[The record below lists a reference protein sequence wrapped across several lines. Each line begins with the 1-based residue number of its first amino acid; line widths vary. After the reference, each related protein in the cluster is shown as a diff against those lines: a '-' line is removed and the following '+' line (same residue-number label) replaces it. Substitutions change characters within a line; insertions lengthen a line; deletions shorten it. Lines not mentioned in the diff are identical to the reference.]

1 MEAIVANHS
10 PIPDNYVEKKTFD
23 EAMGE
28 ATPQPDPAR
37 EEQVDADKKAR
48 AQNKGEAARNGGGST
63 DTKA

>member
-28 ATPQPDPAR
+28 AAPQPDPAR
-37 EEQVDADKKAR
+37 EGQVDA
-48 AQNKGEAARNGGGST
+48 NKGEAARNGGGST

>member
-1 MEAIVANHS
+1 MANHS

-28 ATPQPDPAR
+28 AAPQPDPAR
-37 EEQVDADKKAR
+37 EGQVDA
-48 AQNKGEAARNGGGST
+48 NKGEAARNGGGST